1 MTFIKVLFLGSVTL
15 LAVSVSAQNNDAG
28 RSLTQ
33 AIQRGDTALVSR
45 IIDSGTTPNV
55 KDDDGVPALTLAT
68 LFADTACVELLLK
81 RIVVG
86 PNASV
91 PGATVFRKRLSVRPA
106 SMGFGG

>member
-1 MTFIKVLFLGSVTL
+1 
-15 LAVSVSAQNNDAG
+15 
-28 RSLTQ
+28 
-33 AIQRGDTALVSR
+33 VSR

-55 KDDDGVPALTLAT
+55 KDDDGVPALMLAT

-91 PGATVFRKRLSVRPA
+91 PGATGISKAAFRSAGINGFRRLKPPGRHRPLR
-106 SMGFGG
+106 